1 MPEFL
6 MLMKRGAYSEE
17 GEWGDYIQKLRQ
29 RPEFRGG
36 SSLGNGV
43 SVSRQATS
51 DQCIVTGFL
60 HFEAD
65 TIAVVRELL
74 AGNPLFE
81 AGGEIE
87 ILELIE
93 D

>member
-1 MPEFL
+1 
-6 MLMKRGAYSEE
+6 MLMKGGGRSDE
-17 GEWGDYIQKLRQ
+17 GDWDGYIQTLRQ

-43 SVSRQATS
+43 SVSKRGTS
-51 DQCIVTGFL
+51 EPCVVTGFMR
-60 HFEAD
+60 FEAD
-65 TIAVVRELL
+65 SIAAVRELVS
-74 AGNPLFE
+74 GNPLYE
-81 AGGEIE
+81 AGGDIE